1 MVEYVRVSGV
11 KGAGSSI
18 NKVPLMK
25 YKLFLSVVSL
35 LLLGQTLVMAA
46 PTAMSVQVQTSPM
59 RATPSPLGRVVAT
72 LKHADRV
79 EIISKQTGWLQV
91 RGPGGQTG
99 WVNESALTKSKIVL
113 KAGAE
118 DVNRAAS
125 GEELALAG
133 KGFNSDVE
141 ADFKSK
147 NSNIDFTWIDRM
159 EKIVVNDQDAVEFL
173 KEGGLN

>member
-1 MVEYVRVSGV
+1 M
-11 KGAGSSI
+11 KHILFLLIAG
-18 NKVPLMK
+18 
-25 YKLFLSVVSL
+25 LFLSRPSPVS
-35 LLLGQTLVMAA
+35 AA
-46 PTAMSVQVQTSPM
+46 PTMMSVQVQTSPM
-59 RATPSPLGRVVAT
+59 RATPSPLGRVVVT
-72 LKHADRV
+72 LQHADRV
-79 EIISKQTGWLQV
+79 EIIGKQTGWLNV

-99 WVNESALTKSKIVL
+99 WVNESALTRSKVVL
-113 KAGAE
+113 KAGAA
-118 DVNRAAS
+118 DVSRTAS

-159 EKIVVNDQDAVEFL
+159 QNIVVSDQEVAGFL

>member
-1 MVEYVRVSGV
+1 
-11 KGAGSSI
+11 
-18 NKVPLMK
+18 MK
-25 YKLFLSVVSL
+25 YKLLVSVVSL
-35 LLLGQTLVMAA
+35 LLLGQTSVFAA
-46 PTAMSVQVQTSPM
+46 PSFMSVQVRTSPM

-72 LKHADRV
+72 LQHADQV
-79 EIISKQTGWLQV
+79 EIIGKQTGWLQV
-91 RGPGGQTG
+91 RGAGGQTG
-99 WVNESALTKSKIVL
+99 WMNESALTKSKIVL
-113 KAGAE
+113 RAGAE

-159 EKIVVNDQDAVEFL
+159 EKIVVNDQEVVGFL